1 MRVRAA
7 PAGHDAAHPRVSTLR
22 MSLDATLYFSVPFAE
37 PHRSMRR
44 HLMKSKI
51 HRATVTSADL
61 HYEGS
66 LTLDE
71 DLLDAADLVASEEV
85 QVVNVNN
92 GARFSTYVIPGPRGS
107 GVVQL
112 NGAAARL
119 GAPGDLVILMSYGEF
134 DEQEVAQFRPRVVF
148 VDQRNRVV
156 RPSLRAES

>member
-1 MRVRAA
+1 V
-7 PAGHDAAHPRVSTLR
+7 GSTLR
-22 MSLDATLYFSVPFAE
+22 VTPAATLYFSVSFAE
-37 PHRSMRR
+37 LHRPMRR

-51 HRATVTSADL
+51 HRATITSADL

-71 DLLDAADLVASEEV
+71 DLLDAADLVSFDEV
-85 QVVNVNN
+85 QIVNVNN

-119 GAPGDLVILMSYGEF
+119 GIPGDLVILMSYAEF
-134 DEQEVAQFRPRVVF
+134 DEKEVAQFRPRVVF
-148 VDQRNRVV
+148 VDEQNRVV
-156 RPSLRAES
+156 RPPLRAES

>member
-1 MRVRAA
+1 M
-7 PAGHDAAHPRVSTLR
+7 H
-22 MSLDATLYFSVPFAE
+22 
-37 PHRSMRR
+37 R

-51 HRATVTSADL
+51 HRATITGAEL

-71 DLLDAADLVASEEV
+71 RLMEAADLLEFEEI

-92 GARFSTYVIPGPRGS
+92 GHRFSTYVIPGPPGS

-119 GAPGDLVILMSYGEF
+119 GMAGDLVILIAYGEF
-134 DEQEVAQFRPRVVF
+134 DEQSAIDHHPAVVF
-148 VDQRNRVV
+148 VDGQNRIV
-156 RPSLRAES
+156 RPPLTVES